1 MTRKRRPELMLK
13 RLWRWVLMR
22 TRQPRVRAKV
32 RVRVRVRAKV
42 RVRVRARVR
51 VRVRVRAH
59 LVRTSQARVR
69 EGRPNTSMAAREAR
83 RSPTSPSM
91 APALLVLSSTPD
103 EL

>member
-1 MTRKRRPELMLK
+1 MTRYRRPELMLK

-22 TRQPRVRAKV
+22 V
-32 RVRVRVRAKV
+32 RVRVRL
-42 RVRVRARVR
+42 
-51 VRVRVRAH
+51 RAH

-69 EGRPNTSMAAREAR
+69 DGRPNTSMAAREAR

-91 APALLVLSSTPD
+91 APALLLLSSPPH